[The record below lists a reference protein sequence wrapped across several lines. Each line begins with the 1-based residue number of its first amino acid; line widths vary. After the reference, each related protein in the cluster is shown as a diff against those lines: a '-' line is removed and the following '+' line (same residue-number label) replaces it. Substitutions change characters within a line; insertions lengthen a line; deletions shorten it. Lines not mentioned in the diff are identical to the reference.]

1 MERRSAAGWEFSPL
15 PLLVFV
21 VECVPYTR
29 DTGWNRAREDFC
41 EAKTRLKTLFPIP
54 SPFIHLASTIFL
66 RIVIRCCPPECFDRT
81 TINENVSICRSKGLW
96 RYTTPTKATDFLSR
110 LIIEGEILLHPLSN
124 SLHVWKFYLYSF
136 CQSPNFL
143 FLGFSHA
150 QRPFVFFRVLSSVD
164 SSE

>member
-1 MERRSAAGWEFSPL
+1 MEHRSAAGWEFSPL

-66 RIVIRCCPPECFDRT
+66 CIVIRCCPPKCFDWT
-81 TINENVSICRSKGLW
+81 TINENVSISRSKGLW
-96 RYTTPTKATDFLSR
+96 RYTPTKATDSFIKRDPSSSPLQFFPCM
-110 LIIEGEILLHPLSN
+110 EIL
-124 SLHVWKFYLYSF
+124 SLF
-136 CQSPNFL
+136 
-143 FLGFSHA
+143 
-150 QRPFVFFRVLSSVD
+150 VLSIAQFSLFGVFARPKTICIP
-164 SSE
+164 SRTFVG